1 MSVGVCVD
9 VCREGHHVFGLDVA
23 VDYVGVGEKG
33 ESLEHVGHE
42 HGVTHTHGGGA
53 KGRRERAYM
62 MDLSSRSSTLLPLF
76 LC

>member
-42 HGVTHTHGGGA
+42 HGVTHTGEEQRAGG
-53 KGRRERAYM
+53 RA
-62 MDLSSRSSTLLPLF
+62 RT
-76 LC
+76 